1 VCVQAARAE
10 AKAAKDMMAKFK
22 DEYTQRFSKL
32 KEALKKYNGNPHINE
47 GKSGIDGDNVV
58 ANRYA
63 SCVSSLF
70 CSVSLIQFYSLY
82 HML

>member
-1 VCVQAARAE
+1 
-10 AKAAKDMMAKFK
+10 MAKFK

-32 KEALKKYNGNPHINE
+32 KEALKKYNGNPHMNE
-47 GKSGIDGDNVV
+47 GNSGIDGENVV

-70 CSVSLIQFYSLY
+70 STESIV
-82 HML
+82 